1 MQSRVKETI
10 ILAVAI
16 LCLGAFFYRAQ
27 IDVKDRDRV
36 VFVRG
41 LAEREVSADFV
52 IWPIVYKEVGNDLAE
67 LSATLQSKS
76 QILEKFLLENG
87 IQKENITYSTPAI
100 VDADG
105 ELYSGGKHAYRYVAT
120 VVATVA
126 TNNVELV
133 RKAMEKQGELLKHGI
148 AFSGGDYQYRTIYSF
163 NGLNEI
169 KPAMIDEATRNA
181 RTAAEK
187 FAKDSDSKLG
197 KIKTATQG
205 VFSIE
210 NRDENTPHIKKVR
223 VVTNVQYFLED

>member
-1 MQSRVKETI
+1 MQSRVKEAI
-10 ILAVAI
+10 ILAGAI

>member
-1 MQSRVKETI
+1 MQSRVKESI
-10 ILAVAI
+10 ILALAI

-27 IDVKDRDRV
+27 IDVKERDRV

-41 LAEREVSADFV
+41 LAEREVPADFV

-87 IQKENITYSTPAI
+87 VQKENITYSTPTI

-120 VVATVA
+120 AVATVA
-126 TNNVELV
+126 TNNVALV
-133 RKAMEKQGELLKHGI
+133 RKVMEKQGELLKNGI
-148 AFSGGDYQYRTIYSF
+148 AFSGSDYQYRTVYSF

-169 KPAMIDEATRNA
+169 KPAMIDEATKNA

-210 NRDENTPHIKKVR
+210 DRDENTPYIKKVR
-223 VVTNVQYFLED
+223 VVTNVQDFLKD

>member
-1 MQSRVKETI
+1 MQSRVKEAI
-10 ILAVAI
+10 ILAVAV

-76 QILEKFLLENG
+76 QILEKFLIENG
-87 IQKENITYSTPAI
+87 VKKEDITYSTPAI

-105 ELYSGGKHAYRYVAT
+105 ELYSGGKHTYRYVAT

-133 RKAMEKQGELLKHGI
+133 RKVMEKQGELLKNGI
-148 AFSGGDYQYRTIYSF
+148 AFSGSDYQYRTVYSF

-169 KPAMIDEATRNA
+169 KPAMIDEATKNA
-181 RTAAEK
+181 RSAAEK

-210 NRDENTPHIKKVR
+210 DRDENTPYIKKVR

>member
-1 MQSRVKETI
+1 MQSRVKEAI

-87 IQKENITYSTPAI
+87 VKKENITYSTPAI

-148 AFSGGDYQYRTIYSF
+148 AFSGSDYQYRTVYSF

-169 KPAMIDEATRNA
+169 KPAMIDEATKNA
-181 RTAAEK
+181 RSAAEK

>member
-1 MQSRVKETI
+1 MQSRVKEAI

>member
-1 MQSRVKETI
+1 MQSRVKEAI

-16 LCLGAFFYRAQ
+16 LCLGVFFYRAQ

-87 IQKENITYSTPAI
+87 VQKENITYSTPAI

-105 ELYSGGKHAYRYVAT
+105 ELYSAGKHAYRYVAT

-126 TNNVELV
+126 TNDVALV
-133 RKAMEKQGELLKHGI
+133 RKVMEKQSELLKHGI
-148 AFSGGDYQYRTIYSF
+148 AFSGSDYQYRTVYSF
-163 NGLNEI
+163 NGLNGI
-169 KPAMIDEATRNA
+169 KPAMIDEATKNA
-181 RTAAEK
+181 RSAAEK

-210 NRDENTPHIKKVR
+210 DRDENTPHIKKVR
-223 VVTNVQYFLED
+223 VVTSVQYFLED

>member
-1 MQSRVKETI
+1 MQSRVKEAI
-10 ILAVAI
+10 ILAVAV

-87 IQKENITYSTPAI
+87 VKKEDITYSTPAI

-105 ELYSGGKHAYRYVAT
+105 ELYSGGKHTYRYVAT

-133 RKAMEKQGELLKHGI
+133 RKVMEKQGELLKNGI
-148 AFSGGDYQYRTIYSF
+148 AFSGSDYQYRTVYSF
-163 NGLNEI
+163 NGLNKI
-169 KPAMIDEATRNA
+169 KPAMIDEATKNA
-181 RTAAEK
+181 RSAAEK

-210 NRDENTPHIKKVR
+210 DRDENTPYIKKVR

>member
-1 MQSRVKETI
+1 MQSRVKEAI
-10 ILAVAI
+10 ILAVAV

>member
-1 MQSRVKETI
+1 MQSRVKEAL
-10 ILAVAI
+10 ILALAI
-16 LCLGAFFYRAQ
+16 LSLGAFFYRAQ

-41 LAEREVSADFV
+41 LAEREVPADFV

-67 LSATLQSKS
+67 LSATLQSKT

-87 IQKENITYSTPAI
+87 VKKENITYSTPAI

-105 ELYSGGKHAYRYVAT
+105 ELYNGGKHNYRYVAT

-126 TNNVELV
+126 TNDVELV
-133 RKAMEKQGELLKHGI
+133 RKAMEKQGELLKHEI
-148 AFSGGDYQYRTIYSF
+148 AFSGSDYQYRTIYSF

-169 KPAMIDEATRNA
+169 KPAMIDEATKNA

-210 NRDENTPHIKKVR
+210 NRDENTPYIKKVR

>member
-1 MQSRVKETI
+1 MQSRVKEAL
-10 ILAVAI
+10 ILAFAI

-87 IQKENITYSTPAI
+87 VKKENITYSTPAI

-148 AFSGGDYQYRTIYSF
+148 AFSGSDYQYRTVYSF

-169 KPAMIDEATRNA
+169 KPAMIDEATKNA
-181 RTAAEK
+181 ISAAEK

-210 NRDENTPHIKKVR
+210 DRDENTPYIKKVR

>member
-1 MQSRVKETI
+1 MQSRVKEAL
-10 ILAVAI
+10 ILALAI

-27 IDVKDRDRV
+27 IDVKERDRV

-41 LAEREVSADFV
+41 LAEREVPADFV

-87 IQKENITYSTPAI
+87 VKKENITYSTPAI

-105 ELYSGGKHAYRYVAT
+105 ELDSGGKHNYRYVAT

-126 TNNVELV
+126 TNDVELV

-148 AFSGGDYQYRTIYSF
+148 AFSGSDYQYRTVYSF

-169 KPAMIDEATRNA
+169 KPAMIDEATKNA

-210 NRDENTPHIKKVR
+210 DRDENTPYIKKVR

>member
-1 MQSRVKETI
+1 MQSRVKEAL
-10 ILAVAI
+10 ILALAI

-87 IQKENITYSTPAI
+87 IQKENISYSTPAI

>member
-1 MQSRVKETI
+1 MQSRVKEAI

-16 LCLGAFFYRAQ
+16 LCLGAFFYSAMLHS
-27 IDVKDRDRV
+27 KDRDRV

-76 QILEKFLLENG
+76 QILEKFLIENG
-87 IQKENITYSTPAI
+87 VQKENITYSTPTI

-120 VVATVA
+120 AVATVA
-126 TNNVELV
+126 TNNVALV
-133 RKAMEKQGELLKHGI
+133 RKTMEKQGELLKHGI
-148 AFSGGDYQYRTIYSF
+148 AFSGSDYQYRTVYSF

-169 KPAMIDEATRNA
+169 KPAMIDEATKNA

-210 NRDENTPHIKKVR
+210 DRDENTPYIKKVR

>member
-16 LCLGAFFYRAQ
+16 LCLGVFFYRAQ

>member
-1 MQSRVKETI
+1 MQSRVKEAI
-10 ILAVAI
+10 ILAVAV

-87 IQKENITYSTPAI
+87 VKKEDITYSTPAI

-105 ELYSGGKHAYRYVAT
+105 ELYSGGKHTYRYVAT

-133 RKAMEKQGELLKHGI
+133 RKVMEKQGELLKNGI
-148 AFSGGDYQYRTIYSF
+148 AFSGSDYQYRIVYSF

-169 KPAMIDEATRNA
+169 KPAMIDEATKNA
-181 RTAAEK
+181 RSAAEK

-210 NRDENTPHIKKVR
+210 DRDENTPYIKKVR

>member
-1 MQSRVKETI
+1 MQSRVKEAI
-10 ILAVAI
+10 ILAMAI

-87 IQKENITYSTPAI
+87 VKKENITYSTPAI

>member
-1 MQSRVKETI
+1 MQSRVKEAL

-16 LCLGAFFYRAQ
+16 LCLGVFFYRAQ
-27 IDVKDRDRV
+27 IDVKERDRV

-41 LAEREVSADFV
+41 LAEREVPADFV

-87 IQKENITYSTPAI
+87 IKKENITYSTPAI

-105 ELYSGGKHAYRYVAT
+105 ELYSGGKHNNRYVAT

-126 TNNVELV
+126 TNDVELV

-148 AFSGGDYQYRTIYSF
+148 AFSGSDYQYRTVYSF

-169 KPAMIDEATRNA
+169 KPAMIDEATKNA

-210 NRDENTPHIKKVR
+210 DRDENTPYIKKVR

>member
-1 MQSRVKETI
+1 MQSRVKEAI

-126 TNNVELV
+126 TNDVALV
-133 RKAMEKQGELLKHGI
+133 RKVMEKQSELLKHGI

>member
-1 MQSRVKETI
+1 MQSRVKEAI
-10 ILAVAI
+10 ILAVAV

-87 IQKENITYSTPAI
+87 VKKEDITYSTPAI

-126 TNNVELV
+126 TNDVALV
-133 RKAMEKQGELLKHGI
+133 RKVMEKQSELLKNGI
-148 AFSGGDYQYRTIYSF
+148 AFSGSDYQYRTVYSF

-169 KPAMIDEATRNA
+169 KPAMIDEATKNA
-181 RTAAEK
+181 RSAAEK

-197 KIKTATQG
+197 KINTATQG

-210 NRDENTPHIKKVR
+210 DRD
-223 VVTNVQYFLED
+223 

>member
-1 MQSRVKETI
+1 MQSRIKEAI
-10 ILAVAI
+10 ILAIAI
-16 LCLGAFFYRAQ
+16 LGLGAFFYSAMLHS
-27 IDVKDRDRV
+27 KDRDRV

-52 IWPIVYKEVGNDLAE
+52 IWPIVYKEVGNDLVE

-87 IQKENITYSTPAI
+87 IQKENITYSTPTI
-100 VDADG
+100 IDANS

-120 VVATVA
+120 AVATVA
-126 TNNVELV
+126 SNDVALV
-133 RKAMEKQGELLKHGI
+133 RKVMEKQSELLKNGI

-163 NGLNEI
+163 NGLNGI

-181 RTAAEK
+181 RSAAEK
-187 FAKDSDSKLG
+187 FAKDSESKLG

-210 NRDENTPHIKKVR
+210 DRDENTPYIKKVR

>member
-16 LCLGAFFYRAQ
+16 LCLGVFFYRAQ

-87 IQKENITYSTPAI
+87 VKKENITYSTPAI

-148 AFSGGDYQYRTIYSF
+148 AFSGSDYQYRTVYSF

-169 KPAMIDEATRNA
+169 KPAMIDEATKNA
-181 RTAAEK
+181 RSAAEK

>member
-1 MQSRVKETI
+1 MQSRVKEAI

-16 LCLGAFFYRAQ
+16 LCLGVFFYRAQ

-87 IQKENITYSTPAI
+87 VKKEDITYSTPAI

-126 TNNVELV
+126 TNDVALV
-133 RKAMEKQGELLKHGI
+133 RKVMEKQSELLKHGI
-148 AFSGGDYQYRTIYSF
+148 AFSGSDYQYRTVYSF